1 MFMPGPI
8 PDSKDAPEEN
18 KPWLTDM
25 LNDLGDGVASL
36 LKYYFQK
43 LICCYTLS
51 IFVLV
56 MPKSKASTV
65 GAAMRRTQAVD
76 QV

>member
-8 PDSKDAPEEN
+8 PDNKDAPEEN

-36 LKYYFQK
+36 LKN
-43 LICCYTLS
+43 LI
-51 IFVLV
+51 F
-56 MPKSKASTV
+56 
-65 GAAMRRTQAVD
+65 AVIRY
-76 QV
+76 QFLF